1 MIEITQKQN
10 CSGCTACYCVC
21 PTGAISLLEDSEGFL
36 YPKVDK
42 DKCTDC
48 GLCNKVCPFTK
59 REHISNKNIN
69 ITAYATKHLSKEV
82 LNESTSGGMFT
93 ALSDY
98 ILSLDGVIYGAAFD
112 DSFNVVHIRAE
123 DAVNRDRM
131 RGSKYVQSNL
141 NAAFKS
147 IKEDLRKEKY
157 VLFTGTPCHVDGLKA
172 YLKKDYEKLF
182 CCDLICHGSPS
193 PKVWKSY
200 VEFLE
205 NTCHSKLV
213 SYKFRP
219 KKFGWYQHNE
229 LSVFENGKEFHSC
242 AKSNLFRE
250 LYYSR
255 LIMRPACHNCKY
267 TNLLRPSD
275 ITIADCRGID
285 NVIKDFDAYD
295 GASLV
300 ILNNNKGK
308 DLFSLIPH
316 NLKYYE
322 VDINKL
328 LQPPLKEPSK
338 PNSKRD
344 LFFNIFNSYG
354 LEKAIFEVWGRMY
367 FVKQA
372 VKKLIKK

>member
-1 MIEITQKQN
+1 MIEIKQKQN
-10 CSGCTACYCVC
+10 CSGCTACYSVC
-21 PTGAISLLEDSEGFL
+21 AAGAISMLEDAEGFL
-36 YPKVDK
+36 YPEVNK

-59 REHISNKNIN
+59 REPNLKAN
-69 ITAYATKHLSKEV
+69 ITSYATKHLSKEV
-82 LNESTSGGMFT
+82 LNESASGGMFT

-98 ILSLDGVIYGAAFD
+98 VLTLGGVIYGAAFD
-112 DSFNVVHIRAE
+112 NEFNVVHIRAE
-123 DAVNRDRM
+123 DAANRDKM

-141 NAAFKS
+141 NTTFKS
-147 IKEDLRKEKY
+147 IKEDLKSEKY
-157 VLFTGTPCHVDGLKA
+157 VLFTGTPCQVDGLKA

-193 PKVWKSY
+193 PKVWKAY

-229 LSVFENGKEFHSC
+229 LSVFESGKEFHSC
-242 AKSNLFRE
+242 AKSNLFRD

-255 LIMRPACHNCKY
+255 LIMRLACHNCKY
-267 TNLLRPSD
+267 TNLSRPSD

-285 NVIKDFDAYD
+285 KVVKDFGAYE

-300 ILNNNKGK
+300 LINTNKGEK
-308 DLFSLIPH
+308 LFASVQE
-316 NLKYYE
+316 NLKSCK
-322 VDINKL
+322 VDIGEL
-328 LQPPLKEPSK
+328 LQPPLKNPSK
-338 PNSKRD
+338 PNSKRE
-344 LFFNIFNSYG
+344 LFFKVFNNYG
-354 LEKAIFEVWGRMY
+354 LKKAIFAVWGRVY
-367 FVKQA
+367 FIKQA
-372 VKKLIKK
+372 IKKIIKK